1 MNNGERLWKAA
12 RCGFIERSRA
22 MKPVTMTIQKACEY
36 SGLSKSTIY
45 NLVNARKLT
54 VIKVGKRTLVTISSL
69 DALLTAPESVDA

>member
-1 MNNGERLWKAA
+1 
-12 RCGFIERSRA
+12 
-22 MKPVTMTIQKACEY
+22 MKPVTMTVQKACEY

-69 DALLTAPESVDA
+69 DALLTAPEPAAA